1 MKFKKIILASAAIV
15 SLVSVGLLSSCGQQ
29 GQTESQATSVLKIGI
44 LLGSG
49 GLGDKSFNDS
59 AYKGLLDAQKKY
71 NLRFETANFS
81 TPEANLDS
89 LRAFARQNCDLIIGI
104 AYENLNNVQTVAA
117 EFPKIHFAEID
128 AELNAPNVESF
139 VFREQEG
146 DFLMGVLAAM
156 LTQTKYVGVI
166 GGTDIPA
173 IQRIMAGYRQ
183 GVAYQDAGVKTFADF
198 AGTFSDPQVGL
209 DLASKRYA
217 EGADII
223 HNAASKTGLG
233 IIQAAQR
240 LNRWTT
246 GTSGD
251 QRSLAPGN
259 VIGNRPKRVDTA
271 VLMAIQA
278 ASTGKFT
285 PGVLSLGL
293 KEDGLTLGPFD
304 ETIVKPDMLN
314 RLETLKQKIIAGEI
328 HVQAQ

>member
-15 SLVSVGLLSSCGQQ
+15 LLAAASLLSGCGQQ
-29 GQTESQATSVLKIGI
+29 GQTESQATSVLKVGI

-328 HVQAQ
+328 NVQAQ